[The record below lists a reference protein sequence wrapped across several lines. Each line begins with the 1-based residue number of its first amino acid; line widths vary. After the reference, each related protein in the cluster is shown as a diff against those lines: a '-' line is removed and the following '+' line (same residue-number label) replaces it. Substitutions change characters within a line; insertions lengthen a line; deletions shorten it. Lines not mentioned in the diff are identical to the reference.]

1 MSNFDNTN
9 RGSIWKNEE
18 KKSENQ
24 PDFNGSLNVTVTAG
38 MTNYKNEVIVDDVE
52 KYLIKDKT
60 DKVVG
65 FKMEFF
71 VNAWR
76 RKADASPESP
86 ALTWTISPKTKVSG
100 AAPSASP
107 APAPV
112 AEEDLPF

>member
-52 KYLIKDKT
+52 KYLIKDNIG
-60 DKVVG
+60 KVVG

-71 VNAWR
+71 VNNIIILTITKPIK
-76 RKADASPESP
+76 RKF
-86 ALTWTISPKTKVSG
+86 TMY
-100 AAPSASP
+100 
-107 APAPV
+107 
-112 AEEDLPF
+112 FR